1 MLNFDTCL
9 CCMMMFRSYGSIN
22 SQEYKSFEIY
32 AVPINIHIS
41 MTEYHHLI
49 NGQAYHFSNTAVNG
63 EKRVIKINLVTCLF
77 SLFWS
82 T

>member
-1 MLNFDTCL
+1 MGQL
-9 CCMMMFRSYGSIN
+9 N

-49 NGQAYHFSNTAVNG
+49 NGQAYH
-63 EKRVIKINLVTCLF
+63 LF
-77 SLFWS
+77 
-82 T
+82 